1 MHVCQHSLPQLSCH
15 PRGGFR
21 PLGGTSTRT
30 EIRDFHQERELRPKD
45 EVVLVVHN
53 IDQLWTDKDFEDFL
67 RPLMVFV
74 TYEVCFLAGSVT
86 YLLFPIHVCRLC
98 VQQGTRA
105 IYSAKVVRGFSEFLN
120 AGKGLV
126 SCYNYSDAY
135 LLKKMVHGRNK
146 PGKSEELLAVE
157 YNEKVQRHCDDL
169 KEWKRKV
176 SISEATPA
184 VTRFNHMIAKCGP
197 YWQDAEA
204 VLLRLRDEG
213 HKPTLYTYIALLHS
227 YREARPPQAK
237 KAECLIEQMRSEGI
251 ALHTTACNAVVDC
264 WCKAGNMKRAEMY
277 VARME
282 KNAQA
287 HSIWQPRDKSTA
299 LASPNEQTYL
309 ILAEGWQRC
318 VRAAQMQV
326 CMLLCVLSAR
336 AVYTHRPESRD
347 RMLTPA
353 LTLIDTG
360 LVSWR
365 TSQGGSVGSS
375 MTKFVKPIT
384 VKSRLEAPWACPTQ
398 RRVS

>member
-1 MHVCQHSLPQLSCH
+1 MLTHVRQHSLPQLSCH

-30 EIRDFHQERELRPKD
+30 EIRDFHQERERKPKD
-45 EVVLVVHN
+45 EVVLIVHN
-53 IDQLWTDKDFEDFL
+53 IDQLWTDKDFEEFL
-67 RPLMVFV
+67 RPFMVFAC
-74 TYEVCFLAGSVT
+74 YEIFFVARTVACFFRSHS
-86 YLLFPIHVCRLC
+86 LLPPAC
-98 VQQGTRA
+98 QQGTRA
-105 IYSAKVVRGFSEFLN
+105 VYSATVIKGPSEFLN

-157 YNEKVQRHCDDL
+157 YNEKVQRYCDDL
-169 KEWKRKV
+169 KEWKRKI

-184 VTRFNHMIAKCGP
+184 VTRFNQMIAKCGP

-213 HKPTLYTYIALLHS
+213 HKPTLYTYIAILHS

-237 KAECLIEQMRSEGI
+237 KAEVLIETMRNEGV

-282 KNAQA
+282 KSAKA
-287 HSIWQPRDKSTA
+287 YSIWQPRDKSTA

-309 ILAEGWQRC
+309 ILAEGWQRY
-318 VRAAQMQV
+318 VRTARMRACMPV
-326 CMLLCVLSAR
+326 C
-336 AVYTHRPESRD
+336 
-347 RMLTPA
+347 A
-353 LTLIDTG
+353 L
-360 LVSWR
+360 
-365 TSQGGSVGSS
+365 
-375 MTKFVKPIT
+375 
-384 VKSRLEAPWACPTQ
+384 
-398 RRVS
+398 